1 MQVTQ
6 ERRFSHR
13 LNYAQLLAFLGF
25 HSVTLYLM
33 TQISWSQGAWISGLL
48 LALVMHHV
56 RFFGISV
63 VLHRY
68 FSHKAFR
75 TSRTFQFIL
84 ALVGSLTLIRGPIR
98 FAAAHRYHHR
108 HSDTPQDLHSP
119 RHGFLWSYVGW
130 LMSDAFVTV
139 ASQEAKDLRRFP
151 ELVWLD
157 RFYWLPAVLVFD
169 LLYTLGGLHALVW
182 GGLLS
187 TLSAW
192 HLAFFVTS
200 VFHRVGHQDFD
211 TGDDSRNHL
220 GLALITLGE
229 GWHNNHHKDMHAASF
244 AARPS
249 QPDPGFYSIWC
260 LEKLGLIYDV
270 KRFREESECA
280 TPSTALPSQ

>member
-1 MQVTQ
+1 MPVMHDMK
-6 ERRFSHR
+6 FSQR
-13 LNYAQLLAFLGF
+13 LNPAQLFAFLAFHGLT
-25 HSVTLYLM
+25 VYLL
-33 TQISWSQGAWISGLL
+33 TQIPWGEGAWLIGLV
-48 LALVMHHV
+48 LAWVMHQV

-68 FSHKAFR
+68 FSHRAFR
-75 TSRTFQFIL
+75 TSRIFQFVL

-108 HSDTPQDLHSP
+108 HSDTERDLHSP
-119 RHGFLWSYVGW
+119 RYGFLWSYVGW

-139 ASQEAKDLRRFP
+139 AAQEAKDLRRFP

-157 RFYWLPAVLVFD
+157 RFYWLPALLVFG
-169 LLYTLGGLHALVW
+169 LLYTVGGLHALVW
-182 GGLLS
+182 GGLVS

-200 VFHRVGHQDFD
+200 VFHRVGHQNFD

-220 GLALITLGE
+220 GLALITMGE
-229 GWHNNHHKDMHAASF
+229 GWHNNHHQDMHSAQFSAK
-244 AARPS
+244 PS
-249 QPDPGFYSIWC
+249 QPDPGFYGIWC

-270 KRFREESECA
+270 KRFHEESECA
-280 TPSTALPSQ
+280 TPSTVSR